1 MAKDKK
7 DRQKDKQRKL
17 EEESLLN
24 VRALLDEL
32 ENEQAAA
39 KRRQW
44 LYLGLAGSI
53 PVVFLIAI
61 FVNAALSKG
70 NDEKRALNTCQAE
83 QVSARVA
90 EFRRKMRETEPDA
103 PPGRVE
109 MLLRENHKAME
120 EQASEQC
127 ASGKK

>member
-7 DRQKDKQRKL
+7 DRKKDKQRKL

-70 NDEKRALNTCQAE
+70 QDEKRALAACEAE

-90 EFRRKMRETEPDA
+90 EFRRKMRATEPDA

-109 MLLRENHKAME
+109 MMVRENRKDME
-120 EQASEQC
+120 AQASAQC
-127 ASGKK
+127 AGKK

>member
-1 MAKDKK
+1 MAKDRK
-7 DRQKDKQRKL
+7 KDKQRKL

-53 PVVFLIAI
+53 PVVFLVAI

-70 NDEKRALNTCQAE
+70 QDEKRALATCEAE

-90 EFRRKMRETEPDA
+90 EFRRNMRQTEPDA
-103 PPGRVE
+103 PPGRIE
-109 MLLRENHKAME
+109 MLLREKHKEME
-120 EQASEQC
+120 TQASAQC
-127 ASGKK
+127 AGAKK